1 MVGQFDS
8 SGVANHE
15 PLAKVYGIFYKAET
29 WLKHSLC
36 IV

>member
-15 PLAKVYGIFYKAET
+15 PLAKVYRIFYKAET
-29 WLKHSLC
+29 WLKDSLC